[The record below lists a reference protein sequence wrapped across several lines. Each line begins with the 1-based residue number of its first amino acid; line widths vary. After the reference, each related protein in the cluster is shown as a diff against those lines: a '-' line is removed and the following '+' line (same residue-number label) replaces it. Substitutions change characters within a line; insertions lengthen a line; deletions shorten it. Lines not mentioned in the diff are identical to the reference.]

1 MADEMLERQINQA
14 EEEDA
19 MSAAVV
25 ADTPVE
31 EGVDE
36 ETVPSESDE

>member
-1 MADEMLERQINQA
+1 MADEMLERPIDQA
-14 EEEDA
+14 EEENA
-19 MSAAVV
+19 MSGGVGAE
-25 ADTPVE
+25 TPLE